1 MQRFKTFN
9 NKRNKSVY
17 EVAGAISDQE
27 LEAMI
32 KLANELK
39 DSTVAWLQEFH
50 QELLEI

>member
-1 MQRFKTFN
+1 
-9 NKRNKSVY
+9 
-17 EVAGAISDQE
+17 
-27 LEAMI
+27 MI

>member
-1 MQRFKTFN
+1 M
-9 NKRNKSVY
+9 
-17 EVAGAISDQE
+17 
-27 LEAMI
+27 M